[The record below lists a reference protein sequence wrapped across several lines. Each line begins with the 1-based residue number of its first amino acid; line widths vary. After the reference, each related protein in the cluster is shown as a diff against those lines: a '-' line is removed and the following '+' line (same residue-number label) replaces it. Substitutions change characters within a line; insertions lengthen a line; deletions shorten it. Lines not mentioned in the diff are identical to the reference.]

1 MRDIKEKPQKPKIK
15 GNAFKERRPAAKSSA
30 VQRAGKLMKDRYLRE
45 RDKGR
50 QEQEPNAVLSAEGQV
65 EQAAE
70 GAVSSAR
77 SAAAKGFVKT
87 RQAVQAKRQA
97 AKQAEQ
103 DGQGA
108 GHGDNSLYRE
118 AGQPTTAPEYGK
130 PQAASEQRQPPS
142 LGERMKQAFLK
153 EKQVQTMRGGGLSV
167 PPPCSAP
174 DGQTAKGGTAQVREP
189 PAASSRISS
198 NTADNLPA
206 VRGRPQTAIKEERPR
221 SNAPAIKTRQAAA
234 KHGSST
240 GTAAGN
246 IAPTAASNAAKTAKP
261 AKATAKAAAKQAV
274 GQQAQARAKQLVVS
288 GAPKAAQTAASLG
301 RRAAQATAHAAASL
315 IGAIAG
321 AVGGAVL
328 LILLCFIIIVAAVVA
343 SPFGIFFADQQK
355 EPGAISPNAA
365 VAQVNVEY
373 AARLAEL
380 QEGDYDSI
388 QIHGQPPDWREV
400 IAVFACK
407 TAGADDGVD
416 VTVFDE
422 DRVERLRLVFWDMTT
437 ITTKVEVIEHEDSTE
452 TILHIYIDAKTA
464 DEMREEYRFTNYQNE
479 ALDALLE
486 EMELLGGLL
495 GDLSITQE
503 DALALLENLPAG
515 LSPEREAVIR
525 HALTLVG
532 KVNYFWGGKSLVLG
546 WDSRWGTTQK
556 VTAAGSGST
565 GTYRPYGMDCSGFVD
580 WVFYNASGGGYVIGH
595 GGGASAQHSYC
606 TPISW
611 DEAIPGDLV
620 FYPGDSH
627 VGIVGGRDASGNLLI
642 IHCASGANNV
652 VITGA
657 DGFETIGRPVY
668 FNN

>member
-15 GNAFKERRPAAKSSA
+15 GNAFKERRPAAKA
-30 VQRAGKLMKDRYLRE
+30 NAAGRMGRLMKDRYLRE

-50 QEQEPNAVLSAEGQV
+50 QEQEPNAVISAEEQV

-77 SAAAKGFVKT
+77 SAAAKGFAKT

-97 AKQAEQ
+97 AKQAAQ

-108 GHGDNSLYRE
+108 GHGDNSPYRE
-118 AGQPTTAPEYGK
+118 AAQPTTAPEYGK

-142 LGERMKQAFLK
+142 PGERMKRAFLK
-153 EKQVQTMRGGGLSV
+153 EKQAQAMQGGRMES
-167 PPPCSAP
+167 PPPCATP
-174 DGQTAKGGTAQVREP
+174 DMQTARGGMAQVRE
-189 PAASSRISS
+189 SSAVSS
-198 NTADNLPA
+198 HTSGNTADKLPA
-206 VRGRPQTAIKEERPR
+206 VRGRPQTAIKERPR

-234 KHGSST
+234 KRRLSV
-240 GTAAGN
+240 GTTAGN
-246 IAPTAASNAAKTAKP
+246 AAPAAPMPKAARTPKP
-261 AKATAKAAAKQAV
+261 AKVAARAAAKQAV
-274 GQQAQARAKQLVVS
+274 GQRAQAGAKQLAVS
-288 GAPKAAQTAASLG
+288 RAKKAAQTAASLG
-301 RRAAQATAHAAASL
+301 RRAAQATDHAAAAL
-315 IGAIAG
+315 IGAIVGAAG
-321 AVGGAVL
+321 GTVL
-328 LILLCFIIIVAAVVA
+328 LILLCFILIVAAVVA

-355 EPGAISPNAA
+355 EPGTISPNAA

-388 QIHGQPPDWREV
+388 QIHGSPPDWREV

-416 VTVFDE
+416 VTAFDE
-422 DRVERLRLVFWDMTT
+422 DRVERLRQVFWDMTPIRT
-437 ITTKVEVIEHEDSTE
+437 EVEVIEHEDSTE
-452 TILHIYIDAKTA
+452 TILHIYIDAKTI
-464 DEMREEYRFTNYQNE
+464 DEMREEYRFTSYQNE

-503 DALALLENLPAG
+503 DALALLENLPDD

-546 WDSRWGTTQK
+546 WDSRWGTTMQ
-556 VTAAGSGST
+556 VTAAGSSST
-565 GTYRPYGMDCSGFVD
+565 GTYHPYGMDCSGFVD
-580 WVFYNASGGGYVIGH
+580 WVFYNATDGEYVIGH
-595 GGGASAQHSYC
+595 GGGGLCAAWLLYR
-606 TPISW
+606 
-611 DEAIPGDLV
+611 
-620 FYPGDSH
+620 YRM
-627 VGIVGGRDASGNLLI
+627 GRGHA
-642 IHCASGANNV
+642 
-652 VITGA
+652 
-657 DGFETIGRPVY
+657 R
-668 FNN
+668 

>member
-15 GNAFKERRPAAKSSA
+15 GNAFKERRPAAKA
-30 VQRAGKLMKDRYLRE
+30 NAAGRMSRLMKDRYLRE

-50 QEQEPNAVLSAEGQV
+50 QEQEPNAVISAEEQA

-70 GAVSSAR
+70 GAVSSAH
-77 SAAAKGFVKT
+77 SAAAKGVAKT

-97 AKQAEQ
+97 AKQAAQ

-108 GHGDNSLYRE
+108 GHGDNRLYRE
-118 AGQPTTAPEYGK
+118 AGQPTTAPEHRQ
-130 PQAASEQRQPPS
+130 PPAASEQRQPPS
-142 LGERMKQAFLK
+142 PGERMKQAFLK
-153 EKQVQTMRGGGLSV
+153 EKQAQAAQGGGTESPLPRST
-167 PPPCSAP
+167 P
-174 DGQTAKGGTAQVREP
+174 DGQTARGGTAQGQGP
-189 PAASSRISS
+189 SSISNS
-198 NTADNLPA
+198 TADDLPA
-206 VRGRPQTAIKEERPR
+206 IRGRPQTAIKERPR

-234 KHGSST
+234 KRRPPA

-246 IAPTAASNAAKTAKP
+246 AAPAAVPNAAKTAKP
-261 AKATAKAAAKQAV
+261 AKPAKAAAKVAAKQAV
-274 GQQAQARAKQLVVS
+274 GQQAQARAKQLAVS
-288 GAPKAAQTAASLG
+288 RAKKAAQAAASLG

-315 IGAIAG
+315 LGAIAG

-328 LILLCFIIIVAAVVA
+328 LILLCFIIMVAAVVA

-388 QIHGQPPDWREV
+388 QIHGGPPDWREV

-422 DRVERLRLVFWDMTT
+422 DRMERLRQVFWDMTPIRT
-437 ITTKVEVIEHEDSTE
+437 EVEVIEHEDSTE
-452 TILHIYIDAKTA
+452 TILHIYIEAKTI

-503 DALALLENLPAG
+503 DALALLENLPDD

-525 HALTLVG
+525 HALSLVG

-556 VTAAGSGST
+556 VTAAGSSTT

-580 WVFYNASGGGYVIGH
+580 WVFYNATGGEYIIGH
-595 GGGASAQHSYC
+595 GGGAASQHTYC

-611 DEAIPGDLV
+611 SEALPGDLV

-627 VGIVGGRDASGNLLI
+627 VGIVGGRDESGNLLI

-652 VITGA
+652 VITGLQ
-657 DGFETIGRPVY
+657 GFTSIGRPLY
-668 FNN
+668 FSD